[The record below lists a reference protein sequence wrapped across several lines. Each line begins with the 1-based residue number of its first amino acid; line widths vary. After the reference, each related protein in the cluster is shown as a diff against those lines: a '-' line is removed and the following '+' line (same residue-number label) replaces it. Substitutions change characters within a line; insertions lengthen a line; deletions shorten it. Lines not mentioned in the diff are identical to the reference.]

1 MFGLKRWR
9 VQKSAQILA
18 IRERQESD
26 VADSEASAQRLHEET
41 LASLAMVETDML
53 ASVRTIDAA
62 AASAR
67 DAAKQSKISLDEIR
81 ARAAQTASLSGQ
93 MATEIV
99 EIAQAS
105 EEFATSA
112 SELTRMV
119 TSATHG
125 ASRAQSIADSMVH
138 SFESL
143 GRAANEIGAILDTIT
158 HFARQTNLLSLNA
171 TIEAARAGSAGRGF
185 AVVASEVKTLA
196 SASEASA
203 SDIRLKIQQLRD
215 LVASSTANAD
225 RLAEEI
231 EALQPLFTSAA
242 RAVSLQDES
251 ASELAKRVTLA
262 AGFAREVSDTVARID
277 HAALHAVEECARGDA
292 GATEVAHQIS
302 DLGRRFVTVVR
313 QTEFGN
319 RRRSVRFPVELPVSV
334 SDERGTWK
342 TCTVDLG
349 RGGVLLSDAQHRSVE
364 EGSRLTLQIDDLPGV
379 DATVVA
385 RSTLGV
391 HCAFEKQTGAFGDAL
406 HRRLDELE
414 QAAGPLIRRSQ
425 EAARTIA
432 KLFEDELEAGT
443 IDEEALFSVDYIPIP
458 RTNPPQFTTEIIDR
472 LETLLTPV
480 QERLKVSDRSI
491 VFCCAVDRNGYLPVH
506 NREYSQPQ
514 RANDPIWNAAHSRNR
529 RIFDDRA
536 GLTCARSTQPYH
548 IHTYHR
554 DMGGGETH
562 MLKEYVAPITVR
574 GRHWGGFRCAYRI

>member
-1 MFGLKRWR
+1 VLGLKRWR
-9 VQKSAQILA
+9 AQPRAQILA
-18 IRERQESD
+18 IPDEPVNV
-26 VADSEASAQRLHEET
+26 VAVEDSSAQRLQSET

-62 AASAR
+62 AAAAR
-67 DAAKQSKISLDEIR
+67 DAAKKSKTSLDEIR
-81 ARAAQTASLSGQ
+81 QRAAQTASLSGQ
-93 MATEIV
+93 MATEIG

-119 TSATHG
+119 SSATEG
-125 ASRAQSIADSMVH
+125 ASRAQSIADSMVR

-143 GRAANEIGAILDTIT
+143 GHAANEIGAILDTIT

-171 TIEAARAGSAGRGF
+171 TIEAARAGAAGRGF

-215 LVASSTANAD
+215 LVASSTRNAD
-225 RLAEEI
+225 RLAGEI
-231 EALQPLFTSAA
+231 EALQPLFLSAA
-242 RAVSLQDES
+242 HAVSLQDG
-251 ASELAKRVTLA
+251 AATELAKRVNLA
-262 AGFAREVSDTVARID
+262 AGFASEVSSTISRID
-277 HAALHAVEECARGDA
+277 DAAFHAVEECARGDA
-292 GATEVAHQIS
+292 GASEVAQQIS
-302 DLGRRFVTVVR
+302 SLGRRFVTVVR

-319 RRRSVRFPVELPVSV
+319 RRRSVRFPVELPVIV
-334 SDERGTWK
+334 TDARGPWK
-342 TCTVDLG
+342 TRTIDLS
-349 RGGVLLSDAQHRSVE
+349 RGGVLLSDVTSRSADVGARLSIQI
-364 EGSRLTLQIDDLPGV
+364 EGLPSV
-379 DATVVA
+379 DATIVA
-385 RSTLGV
+385 RSSLGV
-391 HCAFEKQTGAFGDAL
+391 HCSFQSPTDAFEEAQRKTL
-406 HRRLDELE
+406 ERLE
-414 QAAGPLIRRSQ
+414 QEAWPLIKRSQ
-425 EAARTIA
+425 EAAQAIA
-432 KLFEDELEAGT
+432 KLFEDELSAGA

-458 RTNPPQFTTEIIDR
+458 NTNPQQFTTEIIDR
-472 LETLLTPV
+472 LEMLLTPV
-480 QERLKVSDRSI
+480 QERLKASDRSI

-506 NREYSQPQ
+506 NRDYSEPQ
-514 RANDPIWNAAHSRNR
+514 RPNDPVWNAAHSRNR

-554 DMGGGETH
+554 DMGGGDTH